1 MCFFVLGDK
10 TSCCCLSSLRNILS
24 PYFTLNRNFGAASRH
39 KLLLHNSCKLNYYH
53 PICSIIVVNRTF
65 MSTLQPKTNRS
76 ISDFPFIKKAGD
88 RMDYLLLEKYSTN
101 ICNTRHINTI
111 HKLKWNDFAH
121 KTGYRISEQKFR
133 NKTRT
138 TTQCL

>member
-1 MCFFVLGDK
+1 MINDDKTFYHKALVWSAFFVLGDK
-10 TSCCCLSSLRNILS
+10 TTCYCLSSLRNISS
-24 PYFTLNRNFGAASRH
+24 PYFTLNRDFGVVSLN

-88 RMDYLLLEKYSTN
+88 LFRTILFGKSTVQTFVTLDTS
-101 ICNTRHINTI
+101 TRYTN
-111 HKLKWNDFAH
+111 
-121 KTGYRISEQKFR
+121 
-133 NKTRT
+133 
-138 TTQCL
+138 